1 MLQALVRVLAL
12 SQGVQFLKLQF
23 QWKYLLRKCYAVAKY
38 VTDFCDGDDSEALSI
53 TLVFASRYGHH
64 INALE
69 DEQIKTFVMECA
81 KVVEGIRSEIDEIEV
96 EPEEEKVVEPQQE
109 EENKDEG
116 DQGGNDVKPWDET
129 LVSTF
134 EISPQA
140 KKALADLNLVTIK
153 DVLAYEAKGEKLVD
167 IKGISA
173 TAAKIILDQIAS
185 LKPAEGS

>member
-23 QWKYLLRKCYAVAKY
+23 KWGYLLRKCYAVAKY

-64 INALE
+64 INAI
-69 DEQIKTFVMECA
+69 DDSQIAAFVMECA
-81 KVVEGIRSEIDEIEV
+81 KAVEAMRAELDEIEV
-96 EPEEEKVVEPQQE
+96 EPEEEKVVEPLQE
-109 EENKDEG
+109 EDKKEDDNKGDEP
-116 DQGGNDVKPWDET
+116 KPWDET

-134 EISPQA
+134 EISPPA
-140 KKALADLNLVTIK
+140 KRALADAGLVTVK
-153 DVLAYEAKGEKLVD
+153 DVIAYEASGKPLVD
-167 IKGISA
+167 IRGISA
-173 TAAKIILDQIAS
+173 TAAKIILDQIAA

>member
-12 SQGVQFLKLQF
+12 SQGVQFVKLQF
-23 QWKYLLRKCYAVAKY
+23 QWKYLIRKCYAVAKY
-38 VTDFCDGDDSEALSI
+38 VSDFCDGDDSEALSI

-69 DEQIKTFVMECA
+69 DAQIAAFVMECA
-81 KVVEGIRSEIDEIEV
+81 KVVEGMRSEIEEIEI
-96 EPEEEKVVEPQQE
+96 EPEAEKVVEPLVE
-109 EENKDEG
+109 DNKEEG
-116 DQGGNDVKPWDET
+116 DVGGNEEKPWDET

-140 KKALADLNLVTIK
+140 KKALADLNLVTVK
-153 DVLAYEAKGEKLVD
+153 DILAYEVKSGSLVD

-173 TAAKIILDQIAS
+173 TAAKIILDQIAA